1 MSLVA
6 ERTTPPKTSDRG
18 IALLKFTLELLKSRP
33 DGLRPQDIFREI
45 QAKVPL
51 DSFDTEPMKGSGL
64 PRWRASLHFF
74 SVAASKA
81 GYLTKSDG
89 WWRIT
94 EEGQKAASLPVD
106 ELKRLVRAGY
116 RKWRWGGKKA
126 TAEPAETSASVEEDE
141 VESESASV
149 LFDDSKQKARA
160 EIDAH
165 LDTLSAYDFQ
175 ELVGALLEGMGYTT
189 RFVSPPGPD
198 GGTDALAYVDPLG
211 ARTPHI
217 RVQVKHKDHTAGRE
231 EIAALR
237 GIIRADRE
245 IGVFVSSG
253 GFSRDARREA
263 ERGAVH
269 IELIDLDR
277 FLELWLQH
285 YAKIPEAT
293 RAKLRLEPVYFLA
306 PDIT

>member
-1 MSLVA
+1 VNQ
-6 ERTTPPKTSDRG
+6 PKTTDRG
-18 IALLKFTLELLKSRP
+18 VALLKFTLELLKGHQ

-51 DSFDTEPMKGSGL
+51 DSFDMEPMKGSGL
-64 PRWRASLHFF
+64 PRWRATLHFF

-94 EEGQKAASLPVD
+94 DEGQKVASLPVD

-116 RKWRWGGKKA
+116 RQWRWGAGRK
-126 TAEPAETSASVEEDE
+126 TEQEPTDPSVAVEEE
-141 VESESASV
+141 AESESASV

-160 EIDAH
+160 EIDTY

-175 ELVGALLEGMGYTT
+175 ELVGALLDGMGYTT
-189 RFVSPPGPD
+189 RFVASPGPD

-217 RVQVKHKDHTAGRE
+217 RVQVKHRDQPAGRE

-237 GIIRADRE
+237 GIIRAERE
-245 IGVFVSSG
+245 IGLFVSSG
-253 GFSRDARREA
+253 GFTRDAKREA

-277 FLELWLQH
+277 FLALWLQH
-285 YAKIPEAT
+285 YEKIPEAK
-293 RAKLRLEPVYFLA
+293 RAKFRLEPVYFLA
-306 PDIT
+306 PEIA

>member
-1 MSLVA
+1 MSLGI
-6 ERTTPPKTSDRG
+6 ERPAQPKSSERG
-18 IALLKFTLELLKSRP
+18 VALLKFTLELLKGHP

-64 PRWRASLHFF
+64 PRWRATLHFF

-81 GYLTKSDG
+81 GYLVKSDG
-89 WWRIT
+89 WWRVT
-94 EEGQKAASLPVD
+94 EEGQKAANLSVD
-106 ELKRLVRAGY
+106 ELKRQVRSRY
-116 RKWRWGGKKA
+116 REWRWGNPK
-126 TAEPAETSASVEEDE
+126 PAVDSPEAPSSEQEQA
-141 VESESASV
+141 SESATV
-149 LFDDSKQKARA
+149 LFEDSKDKARA
-160 EIDAH
+160 EIDAY
-165 LDTLSAYDFQ
+165 LDRLSAYDFQ

-189 RFVSPPGPD
+189 RFVSSPGPD

-211 ARTPHI
+211 AQKPHI
-217 RVQVKHKDHTAGRE
+217 RVQVKHRDQAAGRE

-245 IGVFVSSG
+245 IGLFVSSG
-253 GFSRDARREA
+253 GFSREAQREA

-277 FLELWLQH
+277 FLNLWVQH
-285 YAKIPEAT
+285 YAKIPET
-293 RAKLRLEPVYFLA
+293 KRAKLRLEPVYFLA
-306 PDIT
+306 PEIV

>member
-1 MSLVA
+1 VNQ
-6 ERTTPPKTSDRG
+6 PKTSDRG
-18 IALLKFTLELLKSRP
+18 IALLKFTLELLKR
-33 DGLRPQDIFREI
+33 REI
-45 QAKVPL
+45 QAAVPL
-51 DSFDTEPMKGSGL
+51 DSFDTEAM
-64 PRWRASLHFF
+64 RWRAALHFF

-94 EEGQKAASLPVD
+94 DEGQKAAE

-116 RKWRWGGKKA
+116 RQWRWGTGRKA
-126 TAEPAETSASVEEDE
+126 APELTDPAAAVEEE
-141 VESESASV
+141 TASENTSV

-160 EIDAH
+160 EIDAY
-165 LDTLSAYDFQ
+165 LDTLTAYDFQ
-175 ELVGALLEGMGYTT
+175 DLVGALLDGMGYTT
-189 RFVSPPGPD
+189 RFIAAPGPD
-198 GGTDALAYVDPLG
+198 GGTDTLAYVDPLG

-217 RVQVKHKDHTAGRE
+217 RVQVKHRDQPAGRE

-237 GIIRADRE
+237 GIIRAERE
-245 IGVFVSSG
+245 IGLFVSSG
-253 GFSRDARREA
+253 GFTRDAKREA

-277 FLELWLQH
+277 FLHLWQQH
-285 YAKIPEAT
+285 YEKLAEAK

-306 PDIT
+306 PEIA

>member
-1 MSLVA
+1 M
-6 ERTTPPKTSDRG
+6 TQPTTSDRG
-18 IALLKFTLELLKSRP
+18 IALLKFTLELLKGHP

-45 QAKVPL
+45 QTKVPL
-51 DSFDTEPMKGSGL
+51 DSFDTEAMKGSGL

-74 SVAASKA
+74 SVAASKG
-81 GYLTKSDG
+81 GYLKKSDG

-94 EEGQKAASLPVD
+94 DEGQKAAALPVD
-106 ELKRLVRAGY
+106 ELKRLIRAGY
-116 RKWRWGGKKA
+116 RQWRWGA
-126 TAEPAETSASVEEDE
+126 RTASPTAVAAPGAVEED
-141 VESESASV
+141 VASESASV

-160 EIDAH
+160 EIDAY

-189 RFVSPPGPD
+189 RFIARPGPD

-211 ARTPHI
+211 AHAPHI
-217 RVQVKHKDHTAGRE
+217 RVQVKHRDQSASRE

-237 GIIRADRE
+237 GIIRAERE

-253 GFSRDARREA
+253 GFTRDATREA

-285 YAKIPEAT
+285 YAKIPEAK

-306 PDIT
+306 PEIT

>member
-1 MSLVA
+1 M
-6 ERTTPPKTSDRG
+6 
-18 IALLKFTLELLKSRP
+18 LKFTLELLKAHPEGMRP
-33 DGLRPQDIFREI
+33 RDIFREVE
-45 QAKVPL
+45 AKVSL

-64 PRWRASLHFF
+64 PRWRATLHFF

-81 GYLTKSDG
+81 GYLIKSDSG
-89 WWRIT
+89 WVIT
-94 EEGQKAASLPVD
+94 EEGKKVSSLPVE
-106 ELKRLVRAGY
+106 ELKRLVRSRY
-116 RKWRWGGKKA
+116 REWRWGGRKA
-126 TAEPAETSASVEEDE
+126 VAEAPETAPVIEEPEA
-141 VESESASV
+141 SESASV
-149 LFDDSKQKARA
+149 LFDDSKEKARA
-160 EIDAH
+160 EIDAY

-217 RVQVKHKDHTAGRE
+217 RVQVKHKDHSAGRE
-231 EIAALR
+231 EVAALR

-285 YAKIPEAT
+285 YARIPEAK

-306 PDIT
+306 PEMA

>member
-1 MSLVA
+1 MNQ
-6 ERTTPPKTSDRG
+6 PKTSDRG
-18 IALLKFTLELLKSRP
+18 IALLKFTLELLKGHP

-45 QAKVPL
+45 EARVSL
-51 DSFDTEPMKGSGL
+51 DAFDTEPMKGSGL
-64 PRWRASLHFF
+64 PRWRAALHFF

-94 EEGQKAASLPVD
+94 DEGQKVASLPVD

-116 RKWRWGGKKA
+116 REWRWGAGRK
-126 TAEPAETSASVEEDE
+126 TERESTDLSTTVEEE
-141 VESESASV
+141 AASESASV
-149 LFDDSKQKARA
+149 LFDDSRQKARA
-160 EIDAH
+160 EIDTY

-175 ELVGALLEGMGYTT
+175 ELVGALLDGMGYTT
-189 RFVSPPGPD
+189 RFVASPGPD

-217 RVQVKHKDHTAGRE
+217 RVQVKHRDQPAGRE

-237 GIIRADRE
+237 GIIRAERE
-245 IGVFVSSG
+245 IGLFVSSG
-253 GFSRDARREA
+253 GFTRDAKREA

-277 FLELWLQH
+277 FLALWLQH
-285 YAKIPEAT
+285 YEKIPDAK

-306 PDIT
+306 PEIA

>member
-6 ERTTPPKTSDRG
+6 DGKPQPKTTDRG
-18 IALLKFTLELLKSRP
+18 IALLKYTLELLKSRP

-45 QAKVPL
+45 QANVPL
-51 DSFDTEPMKGSGL
+51 DSFDTELMKGSGL
-64 PRWRASLHFF
+64 PRWRAALHFF

-81 GYLTKSDG
+81 GFLVKSDG

-94 EEGQKAASLPVD
+94 GEGQKAANLSAE
-106 ELKRLVRAGY
+106 ELKRQVRARY
-116 RKWRWGGKKA
+116 REWRWGGRKA
-126 TAEPAETSASVEEDE
+126 AAEPVDTPAALEEHAA
-141 VESESASV
+141 SESASV
-149 LFDDSKQKARA
+149 LFDDSKEKARA
-160 EIDAH
+160 EIDAY

-189 RFVSPPGPD
+189 RFVAPPGPD

-211 ARTPHI
+211 AQRPHI
-217 RVQVKHKDHTAGRE
+217 RVQVKHKDHSAGRE

-237 GIIRADRE
+237 GIIRSDRE

-253 GFSRDARREA
+253 GFSRDAIREA
-263 ERGAVH
+263 GMGAVH

-285 YAKIPEAT
+285 YAKIPEAK

-306 PDIT
+306 PEIT

>member
-1 MSLVA
+1 M
-6 ERTTPPKTSDRG
+6 
-18 IALLKFTLELLKSRP
+18 RP
-33 DGLRPQDIFREI
+33 RDIFREI
-45 QAKVPL
+45 EAKVSL

-64 PRWRASLHFF
+64 PRWRAALHFF

-81 GYLTKSDG
+81 GYLIKSDAG
-89 WWRIT
+89 WVIT
-94 EEGQKAASLPVD
+94 DEGQKVSTLPVD
-106 ELKRLVRAGY
+106 ELKRLVRSRY
-116 RKWRWGGKKA
+116 REWRWGARKPPAESAEAA
-126 TAEPAETSASVEEDE
+126 TAIEEPGA
-141 VESESASV
+141 SESASV
-149 LFDDSKQKARA
+149 LFDDSKEKARA
-160 EIDAH
+160 EIDAY
-165 LDTLSAYDFQ
+165 LDALSAYDFQ
-175 ELVGALLEGMGYTT
+175 ELVGALLEGMGYTI

-217 RVQVKHKDHTAGRE
+217 RVQVKHRDHTAGRE

-285 YAKIPEAT
+285 YAKIPEAK
-293 RAKLRLEPVYFLA
+293 RAKLRLEPVFFLA
-306 PDIT
+306 PEIA

>member
-6 ERTTPPKTSDRG
+6 ERTVQPTTTDRG
-18 IALLKFTLELLKSRP
+18 IALLKFTLELLKAHPEGVRP
-33 DGLRPQDIFREI
+33 RDIFREI
-45 QAKVPL
+45 EAKVPL
-51 DSFDTEPMKGSGL
+51 DSFDTVSMKGSGL

-81 GYLTKSDG
+81 GLLIKSDSG
-89 WWRIT
+89 WVIT
-94 EEGQKAASLPVD
+94 DEGRKASVLSDD
-106 ELKRLVRAGY
+106 ELKRLVRSRY
-116 RKWRWGGKKA
+116 REWRWGAGRGA
-126 TAEPAETSASVEEDE
+126 AETPDAPPAEEEPEASK
-141 VESESASV
+141 SASV
-149 LFDDSKQKARA
+149 LFDDSKEKARA
-160 EIDAH
+160 EIDAY

-189 RFVSPPGPD
+189 RLVSPPGPD

-253 GFSRDARREA
+253 GFSRDAKREA

-285 YAKIPEAT
+285 YAKIPEAK
-293 RAKLRLEPVYFLA
+293 RAKLRLEPVHFLA
-306 PDIT
+306 PEIA

>member
-1 MSLVA
+1 MNQ
-6 ERTTPPKTSDRG
+6 PKTSDRG
-18 IALLKFTLELLKSRP
+18 IALLKFTLELLKGHP

-45 QAKVPL
+45 EARVSL
-51 DSFDTEPMKGSGL
+51 DAFHTEPMKGSGL
-64 PRWRASLHFF
+64 PRWRAALHFF

-94 EEGQKAASLPVD
+94 DEGQKVASLPVD

-116 RKWRWGGKKA
+116 REWRWGAGRK
-126 TAEPAETSASVEEDE
+126 TERESTDLSTTVEEE
-141 VESESASV
+141 AASESASV
-149 LFDDSKQKARA
+149 LFDTY
-160 EIDAH
+160 

-175 ELVGALLEGMGYTT
+175 ELVGALLDGMGYTT
-189 RFVSPPGPD
+189 RFVASPGPD

-217 RVQVKHKDHTAGRE
+217 RVQVKHRDQSAGRE

-237 GIIRADRE
+237 GIIRAERE
-245 IGVFVSSG
+245 IGLFVSSG
-253 GFSRDARREA
+253 GFTRDAKREA

-277 FLELWLQH
+277 FLALWLQH
-285 YAKIPEAT
+285 YEKIPDAK
-293 RAKLRLEPVYFLA
+293 RAKLRLDPVYFLA
-306 PDIT
+306 PEIA

>member
-1 MSLVA
+1 MLGGKAVNQ
-6 ERTTPPKTSDRG
+6 PKTSDRG
-18 IALLKFTLELLKSRP
+18 IALLKFTLELLKGHP

-45 QAKVPL
+45 QARVPL
-51 DSFDTEPMKGSGL
+51 DSFDTEAMKGSGL
-64 PRWRASLHFF
+64 PRWRATLHFF

-94 EEGQKAASLPVD
+94 DEGQKVASLPVE

-116 RKWRWGGKKA
+116 RQWRWGAGRK
-126 TAEPAETSASVEEDE
+126 TASELTDTSAAVEEE
-141 VESESASV
+141 AESASV

-160 EIDAH
+160 EIDAY

-175 ELVGALLEGMGYTT
+175 DLVAALLEGMGYTT
-189 RFVSPPGPD
+189 RFVAPPGQD

-211 ARTPHI
+211 ARIPHI
-217 RVQVKHKDHTAGRE
+217 RVQVKHRDQSAGRE

-237 GIIRADRE
+237 GIIRAERE
-245 IGVFVSSG
+245 IGLFVSSG
-253 GFSRDARREA
+253 GFTRDAKREA

-277 FLELWLQH
+277 LLTLWLQH
-285 YAKIPEAT
+285 YEKIPEAK

-306 PDIT
+306 PEIA

>member
-1 MSLVA
+1 VNQP
-6 ERTTPPKTSDRG
+6 RTSDRG
-18 IALLKFTLELLKSRP
+18 VALLKYTLELLKTHP

-45 QAKVPL
+45 QSKVLL

-64 PRWRASLHFF
+64 PRWRATLHFF

-94 EEGQKAASLPVD
+94 EEGQKAAALPVD
-106 ELKRLVRAGY
+106 DLKRLVRAGY
-116 RKWRWGGKKA
+116 RQWRWGGTRKVA
-126 TAEPAETSASVEEDE
+126 AELADTPTSMEEESD
-141 VESESASV
+141 SESASV

-160 EIDAH
+160 EIDAY

-175 ELVGALLEGMGYTT
+175 DLVAALLEGMGYTT
-189 RFVSPPGPD
+189 RFVAAPGPD
-198 GGTDALAYVDPLG
+198 RGTDALAYVDPLG
-211 ARTPHI
+211 ARVPHI
-217 RVQVKHKDHTAGRE
+217 RVQVKHRDQPAGRE
-231 EIAALR
+231 EVAALR

-253 GFSRDARREA
+253 GFTRDAIREA

-277 FLELWLQH
+277 FLSLWLQH
-285 YAKIPEAT
+285 YAKIPEAK

-306 PDIT
+306 PEIT

>member
-1 MSLVA
+1 MSLA
-6 ERTTPPKTSDRG
+6 SERTAQPRTTDRG
-18 IALLKFTLELLKSRP
+18 VALLKFTLELLKGHP
-33 DGLRPQDIFREI
+33 EGMRPQDIFREI
-45 QAKVPL
+45 EAKVSL

-64 PRWRASLHFF
+64 PRWRAALHFF

-81 GYLTKSDG
+81 GFLVKSDG
-89 WWRIT
+89 RWT
-94 EEGQKAASLPVD
+94 VTDEGQKAASLSVD
-106 ELKRLVRAGY
+106 DLKRQVRARY
-116 RKWRWGGKKA
+116 REWRWGGRK
-126 TAEPAETSASVEEDE
+126 SAPGPPEIPTGTDE
-141 VESESASV
+141 QVTSESASV
-149 LFDDSKQKARA
+149 LFDDSKEKARA
-160 EIDAH
+160 EIDAY

-175 ELVGALLEGMGYTT
+175 DLVGALLEGMGYTT
-189 RFVSPPGPD
+189 RFVAPPGPD

-217 RVQVKHKDHTAGRE
+217 RVQVKHRDHAAGRE

-253 GFSRDARREA
+253 GFSREAQREA

-277 FLELWLQH
+277 FLNLWLQH
-285 YAKIPEAT
+285 YSKIPEAK

-306 PDIT
+306 PEIA